1 MPTTNP
7 AVFWRPS
14 STGPSAAAG
23 PGGPRPGEPGPG
35 EPVGDGQGRT
45 ADDTGAPGGRRW
57 CLGTTLVVAA
67 TAAWAAFLLLH
78 VALTGRW
85 WVWFLVE
92 AVPPVAFA
100 VVPALLLAV
109 VWWARPVRRRLTPVL
124 VVLLLAGGYL
134 AGVGP
139 GWRGDTRPAGPG
151 DAEVS
156 IVSWNTDYWEMDD
169 DPEAFYAF
177 LREKDADVY
186 LLQEYLHWEGEGPVL
201 IDSLARL
208 RAEFPGY
215 EAVVEGE
222 LLTLSRLP
230 VAAVHSREA
239 PATDN
244 AWYWQGGKAQ
254 RTDLLVG
261 PGRVLSVYNVHFPV
275 PFRVGDNPLTSRF
288 WNFLAKQHD
297 WWTREADALR
307 SDLAANPNTA
317 VVAGDFN
324 SPWLGSLLR
333 LGDGTAA
340 HSPGPGPLP
349 AFSWPLADYPV
360 PRAWRLDWLF
370 TTGEAAVPEYRFT
383 DSAGFS
389 DHAAQEFT
397 LVVRDADRPAPD
409 GG

>member
-1 MPTTNP
+1 MSTTEATT
-7 AVFWRPS
+7 AV
-14 STGPSAAAG
+14 GH
-23 PGGPRPGEPGPG
+23 GGARHGEPGDD
-35 EPVGDGQGRT
+35 DGGRAART
-45 ADDTGAPGGRRW
+45 PADDGTGAGGARRW
-57 CLGTTLVVAA
+57 CLGTRLVVAA
-67 TAAWAAFLLLH
+67 TAAWTAFLLLH

-100 VVPALLLAV
+100 AAPALLLAV
-109 VWWARPVRRRLTPVL
+109 VWFARPVRRRLTPVL

-134 AGVGP
+134 SGVGP

-156 IVSWNTDYWEMDD
+156 IVSWNTDYWEMSD

-201 IDSLARL
+201 IDRLARL

-215 EAVVEGE
+215 EVVVEGE

-230 VAAVHSREA
+230 VAAVHARDV

-254 RTDLLVG
+254 RTDLRVG

-307 SDLAANPNTA
+307 SDLAGNPNTS

-333 LGDGTAA
+333 LGDGAAA
-340 HSPGPGPLP
+340 HSPGALP

-360 PRAWRLDWLF
+360 PRVWRLDWLF
-370 TTGEAAVPEYRFT
+370 TTGEVSVPEYRFT
-383 DSAGFS
+383 DSGGFA
-389 DHAAQEFT
+389 DHAVQEFT
-397 LVVRDADRPAPD
+397 VVVRGADRPSPD